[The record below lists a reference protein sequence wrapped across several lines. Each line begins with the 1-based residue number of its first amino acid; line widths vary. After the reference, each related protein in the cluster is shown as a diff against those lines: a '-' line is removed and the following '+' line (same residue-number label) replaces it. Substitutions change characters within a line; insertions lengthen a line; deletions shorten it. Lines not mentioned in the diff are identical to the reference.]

1 MGRLIYSAIASLDG
15 YVNDADGDFSWAAP
29 DEEVHAFVNDL
40 MRSVGTHLYGR
51 RLYEVMQVWQ
61 TFGLD
66 DDESPVTKD
75 FGRLWRLAD
84 KVVYST
90 TLDGVSTPQTRLERT
105 FDPDAVRRLVADA
118 DDDVVIGGP
127 GLAAHALRAG
137 LVDVVSAIVVP
148 VVVGAGTAFLPPG
161 LRLTLRL
168 EHEHRFASGFVALRY
183 AAEA

>member
-15 YVNDADGDFSWAAP
+15 FVNDADGDFSWARP

-66 DDESPVTKD
+66 EDDSPAVKD
-75 FGRLWRLAD
+75 FGRLWRAAD

-90 TLDGVSTPQTRLERT
+90 TLNEVSTPQTRLERT
-105 FDPDAVRRLVADA
+105 FDPDIVRRLVADT
-118 DDDVVIGGP
+118 DDDVVVGGP
-127 GLAAHALRAG
+127 GHAAHALRAG
-137 LVDVVSAIVVP
+137 LVDVISAIVVP
-148 VVVGAGTAFLPPG
+148 VVVGSGTAFLPEW
-161 LRLTLRL
+161 LRVSLRL

-183 AAEA
+183 AVEA